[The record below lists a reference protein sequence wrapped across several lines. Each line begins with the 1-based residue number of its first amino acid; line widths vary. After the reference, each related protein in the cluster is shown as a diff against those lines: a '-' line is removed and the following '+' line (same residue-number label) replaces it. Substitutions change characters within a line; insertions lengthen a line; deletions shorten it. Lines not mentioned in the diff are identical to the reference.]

1 MLPVA
6 NPKILVVEDDDSVR
20 RLLAEHLTE
29 RMPVD
34 VDSARDGV
42 EALHKISTSKYSVV
56 ILDLMMPKMSGVDFL
71 DSLRALT
78 EDPSVKAMETAPAV
92 LVITAAPA
100 AALSD
105 SVIRKRAPDVVRA
118 VFRKPLDVA
127 ALADCV
133 KKYLRYDPARR

>member
-1 MLPVA
+1 MPNGHV
-6 NPKILVVEDDDSVR
+6 LVVEDDDTIR
-20 RLLAEHLTE
+20 RLLIEYLKQHALLTVE
-29 RMPVD
+29 G
-34 VDSARDGV
+34 ARDAI
-42 EALHKISTSKYSVV
+42 EALHFVAQEAYSVI

>member
-6 NPKILVVEDDDSVR
+6 TPKILVVEDDDSVR
-20 RLLAEHLTE
+20 RLLTEHLREQTDV
-29 RMPVD
+29 R

-42 EALHKISTSKYSVV
+42 EALHKISIARYRVV

-78 EDPSVKAMETAPAV
+78 LDPSVKAMETPPPV

-100 AALSD
+100 TSLSD
-105 SVIRKRAPDVVRA
+105 AVIRKRAPGAVRA

-127 ALADCV
+127 ALVASV
-133 KKYLRYDPARR
+133 KKHLRYDPPRR